1 MSQTTTTARAPYQ
14 VGDHVAALCFDA
26 RYGTCLNLAARVL
39 RVDRD
44 TRRPGYPGLITY
56 QAGPGETRQ
65 VRVNQG
71 GMDVNGYVSPST
83 SVLSIEEATRPAGIK
98 ATALAASL
106 RREGVPGALATTT
119 GGDNLAVVLTWPSGN
134 DRIVVGIDVFEGRTT
149 YDIAAYPDREHEVPD
164 HEQAAHHHTEA
175 VAEVARL
182 FAAGAR

>member
-26 RYGTCLNLAARVL
+26 RYGTCLVRNARVL
-39 RVDRD
+39 AVDRD
-44 TRRPGYPGLITY
+44 TQRPGYPWLVTY
-56 QAGPGETRQ
+56 QAGPDTQRT
-65 VRVNQG
+65 VRVNG
-71 GMDVNGYVSPST
+71 SGMDVNGYVNPST
-83 SVLSIEEATRPAGIK
+83 SVLSIEESTRPAGIK
-98 ATALAASL
+98 ATALATSL

-134 DRIVVGIDVFEGRTT
+134 DRIVVGIDVFEGRAT

-164 HEQAAHHHTEA
+164 HETTVHHHAEA